1 MNIVF
6 WLIVVVTL
14 VLLWFCLSF
23 AFKGIGEFGWKIFHD
38 AKKEI
43 SDEESEN
50 KSEEKED
57 VT

>member
-14 VLLWFCLSF
+14 ILLWFCLSF
-23 AFKGIGEFGWKIFHD
+23 AFKDIGEFGWKIFHD

-43 SDEESEN
+43 SDEESET

>member
-14 VLLWFCLSF
+14 ILLWFCLSF
-23 AFKGIGEFGWKIFHD
+23 AFKDIGEFGWKIFHD

-43 SDEESEN
+43 SESMARC
-50 KSEEKED
+50 
-57 VT
+57 